1 MLLGSCTDCHCH
13 NWSFKRPQAARPN
26 AFLNPWQLKGPV
38 WNPHAPANLH
48 KQGWNCSRWP
58 FIHIYP
64 HVCPQ
69 NRNIFFHFSFEP
81 VSNHLPGFIWAKR
94 NTSQACFFKNVIS
107 IRIPNLYRMLLND
120 SLLMK
125 IMGIPSGN
133 MLFSR
138 RISISGASHKAS
150 FPVRGT
156 MGVLLGFHGFC
167 RTDWAHYFH
176 EYVTSLSVFF
186 PHFHCAY
193 HYPLQFLPWSMVKSC
208 GFWAGQTLFSNT
220 WPLNSWNMFH
230 EAQAS
235 GALTLLIPVTIRL
248 QTS

>member
-1 MLLGSCTDCHCH
+1 M
-13 NWSFKRPQAARPN
+13 PQRISTNKVGTAA
-26 AFLNPWQLKGPV
+26 AG
-38 WNPHAPANLH
+38 H
-48 KQGWNCSRWP
+48 SSI
-58 FIHIYP
+58 FIHMFALKTETYFFTSVMSQFPITYLDSSGQSGILP
-64 HVCPQ
+64 KHV
-69 NRNIFFHFSFEP
+69 FFY
-81 VSNHLPGFIWAKR
+81 
-94 NTSQACFFKNVIS
+94 VIS

-138 RISISGASHKAS
+138 RISISRASHKAS

-220 WPLNSWNMFH
+220 WPFNSWNMFH
-230 EAQAS
+230 
-235 GALTLLIPVTIRL
+235 
-248 QTS
+248 